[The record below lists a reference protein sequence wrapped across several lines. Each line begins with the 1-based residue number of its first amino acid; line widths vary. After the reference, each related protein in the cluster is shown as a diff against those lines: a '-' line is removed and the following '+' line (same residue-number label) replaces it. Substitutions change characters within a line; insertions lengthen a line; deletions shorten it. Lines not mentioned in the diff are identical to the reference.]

1 MKSFISRQARQ
12 SPSKLRDAEKAFL
25 QSKHKRKFKQMRKP
39 REVSPLGIRVA
50 QAQAQTNDTMR
61 SFDEQAYRTLSYIS
75 RLRPDS
81 IHARG
86 QNASPQTQTQWQRQ
100 PKMHNLEPA
109 PQEPTLQ
116 DFTRVSLTL
125 ASKFFSKQTFG
136 QKSQRT

>member
-39 REVSPLGIRVA
+39 REISPLGIRVA
-50 QAQAQTNDTMR
+50 QAQAQMNDTMR

-81 IHARG
+81 IQARG
-86 QNASPQTQTQWQRQ
+86 QNASPQTQTQTQWQRE

-109 PQEPTLQ
+109 PQEPTLN
-116 DFTRVSLTL
+116 DFNRVSLTL
-125 ASKFFSKQTFG
+125 ASKFFS
-136 QKSQRT
+136 